1 MKQYLNKPT
10 IIQIVILLIL
20 TIAIFM
26 PITLAEIAYHDIT
39 DYPTYLDIAKDISV
53 NPKYW
58 SEVSSNP
65 GWTMMVLAVR
75 NVLSIHHWKAAFI
88 VQIANQVLLALVLFI
103 LVKITSPDNN
113 RWLAVVLPLG
123 IMIATPFFLVA
134 LKDYRLYFGYIGI
147 NSYHNPT
154 TVALKPYA
162 LIVFCLSAL
171 ALEKEKTSIYLSIA
185 CLISVVI
192 STLIKPSFII
202 CLLPAVGIYFLVNMK
217 RQKVFDWKMLMFCV
231 FIPSVLV
238 LASEYLGTYT
248 EGDVSIII
256 KPFIVM
262 KNSSD
267 FLLVKFLLSIWFPL
281 IVLIAYWKN
290 ALEHFPLRLAWL
302 TFFFGASYT
311 YLLAEGGWRIFHGN
325 FTWSGEISLFILFV
339 VSVLFFFEQ
348 IKIKPISK
356 KWTTVLIAFF
366 LPHLVSGFIYYWYC
380 LLNNIYS

>member
-1 MKQYLNKPT
+1 MKQYLNKT
-10 IIQIVILLIL
+10 SVIQIAILLLL
-20 TIAIFM
+20 TMAIFM

-75 NVLSIHHWKAAFI
+75 NLLSIHHWKAALI
-88 VQIANQVLLALVLFI
+88 VQMANQGLLALVLFFPAKEV
-103 LVKITSPDNN
+103 LPERN
-113 RWLAVVLPLG
+113 RWLLVALPLG
-123 IMIATPFFLVA
+123 IMLAAPFFLIA
-134 LKDYRLYFGYIGI
+134 LKDHRLYFGYLGI

-154 TVALKPYA
+154 TIALKPYA
-162 LIVFCLSAL
+162 LILFFISAF
-171 ALEKEKTSIYLSIA
+171 ALEKGKIPTFQAII
-185 CLISVVI
+185 CLLSVVL

-202 CLLPAVGIYFLVNMK
+202 CLLPAVGIYFLINLM
-217 RQKVFDWKMLMFCV
+217 RQKVFDWRTILFCV
-231 FIPSVLV
+231 FIPSISV
-238 LASEYLGTYT
+238 LALENLGTYT
-248 EGDVSIII
+248 AGDISVTFN
-256 KPFIVM
+256 PFVVM

-267 FLLVKFLLSIWFPL
+267 FLLIKFLLSIWFPL
-281 IVLIAYWKN
+281 IVLITYWKK
-290 ALEHFPLRLAWL
+290 ALEYFPMRLAWL

-339 VSVLFFFEQ
+339 VSALFFFEQ
-348 IKIKPISK
+348 MKIKPLTK
-356 KWTTVLIAFF
+356 KWILVFIACF
-366 LPHLVSGFIYYWYC
+366 LPHLISGFIYYGYC